1 MNVDSELVVL
11 ERWVDRI
18 GEDLDAPIWKRDTFV
33 YEKVT
38 AKHVA
43 FLKAVRA
50 IHSLHSL
57 PLLYQRGLFID
68 AGTIVRCITDC
79 LNEIH
84 FLLEDYPQTNASV
97 DKFVRHF
104 EATLLIRDDEKPSA
118 VSSRKIHS
126 ARARILQNHAN
137 FNGCRNSIRRIY
149 ETFCGYVHSNY
160 PHIMEIYGG
169 PPNDRRFHTA
179 GVSSSKEKGKYTVLI
194 EEIIKDAQLTLA
206 FMALKLNLTDLFSEI
221 KSHIS

>member
-1 MNVDSELVVL
+1 MNVDSELAIL
-11 ERWVDRI
+11 EHWVDRI
-18 GEDLDAPIWKRDTFV
+18 GEDLDVPIWKRDTFV
-33 YEKVT
+33 YAKVT

-43 FLKAVRA
+43 FLKAVRV

-68 AGTIVRCITDC
+68 AGTIVRCIMDC
-79 LNEIH
+79 LNEIY
-84 FLLEDYPQTNASV
+84 FLLEDYPKTSASV
-97 DKFVRHF
+97 DKFVRYF
-104 EATLLIRDDEKPSA
+104 EATSLIRDDEKPNAIPSK
-118 VSSRKIHS
+118 KIHN
-126 ARARILQNHAN
+126 AKARILQNYAD

-169 PPNDRRFHTA
+169 PPNDLRFHMA
-179 GVSSSKEKGKYTVLI
+179 GVPSSREKGKYAVLI

-206 FMALKLNLTDLFSEI
+206 FMALKLNLADLFSEI